1 MKKAD
6 VEIYEP
12 TSAVTEKAKKDLLK
26 EHLENPEPGKSGA
39 NLTLALNDGDNVHN
53 LATHEAVYM
62 RLKAREGDQAE
73 TERALR
79 QIGEIFRE
87 GKVPR
92 ANAQGW
98 DYTYID
104 GKPVK

>member
-1 MKKAD
+1 
-6 VEIYEP
+6 
-12 TSAVTEKAKKDLLK
+12 
-26 EHLENPEPGKSGA
+26 
-39 NLTLALNDGDNVHN
+39 
-53 LATHEAVYM
+53 M

-98 DYTYID
+98 DYTHID